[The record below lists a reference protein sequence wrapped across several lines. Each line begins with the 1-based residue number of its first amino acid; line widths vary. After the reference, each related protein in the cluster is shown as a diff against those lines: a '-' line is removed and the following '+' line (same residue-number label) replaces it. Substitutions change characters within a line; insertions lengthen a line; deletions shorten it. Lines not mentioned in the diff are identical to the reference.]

1 MHPIYKKLQKIVR
14 EAEADKLDNLTTKIL
29 LKEYLQ
35 THILSAIYNSPHGQH
50 LIFYGGTALRKAYGL
65 DRMSEDLDFTSSKK
79 INLSKL
85 ADTISDY
92 FKKLKFKSVD
102 YKIQSGKLI
111 NRITFKFNI
120 LFKLGLSPMVS
131 EKLHLKVEISH
142 PSSSRSLDTQ
152 ISMLQENQ
160 ISTVIKH
167 YSLPVLMAGKII
179 ACLERVFKKGDTD
192 ILIKGRDFYDLI
204 WYMRKEI
211 LPDKKR
217 LKQSNYTTLNIWPK
231 LDKKVASI
239 TPKDLIADLRPF
251 FTSISYTE
259 TWCQNFHSLYS
270 RYREFYN

>member
-14 EAEADKLDNLTTKIL
+14 DAKSDKLDSLTTRIL

-35 THILSAIYNSPHGQH
+35 THILSAIYSSPHGQN
-50 LIFYGGTALRKAYGL
+50 LIFYGGTALKKAYGL
-65 DRMSEDLDFTSSKK
+65 DRMSEDLDFTSGKK
-79 INLSKL
+79 VDLNDF
-85 ADTISDY
+85 ADTVSDY
-92 FKKLKFKSVD
+92 FKKLKFKNVD
-102 YKIQSGKLI
+102 YKIQSGEKI
-111 NRITFKFNI
+111 NRITFKFPI
-120 LFKLGLSPMVS
+120 LNKLGLSPMAS

-142 PSSSRSLDTQ
+142 SSSGSGLDTK

-167 YSLPVLMAGKII
+167 YSLPVLMAGKIV

-204 WYMRKEI
+204 WYMSKEV

-217 LKQSNYTTLNIWPK
+217 LKHSGYTPTIIWPA
-231 LDKKVASI
+231 LDKKIKPI
-239 TPKDLIADLRPF
+239 TSKDLIADLRPF
-251 FTSISYTE
+251 FTSINYTK
-259 TWCQNFHSLYS
+259 TWCKNFHSLYS